1 MEEVN
6 FCPKCGNNELEV
18 STFTAKFL
26 LGSVPA
32 LILVKCE
39 KCNIE
44 HAVAYIGEAYDT
56 KTRTNVSSGESS

>member
-6 FCPKCGNNELEV
+6 FCPKCGNNSLEV
-18 STFTAKFL
+18 STFTPKFL
-26 LGSVPA
+26 LRSVPT

-44 HAVAYIGEAYDT
+44 HAVACIGEAYDPE
-56 KTRTNVSSGESS
+56 TRNNISQEEST